1 MDNLLI
7 DNYTKS
13 AQTSKFIIHDRN
25 LFEALFFNVKH
36 IEDIKFH
43 AGVSK
48 CIALGSTD
56 CTVEDGESERRVFV
70 FDSHDS
76 IVRENSTSDAIMLR
90 GRGLDVS
97 SGFCSGQYNKVVT
110 DPSEETSLLTI
121 GNGISD
127 DERRIGIQLT
137 TKGVYSDNV
146 FVDSTGFGEYFRV
159 SSDATLTSGTA
170 VTVDSKGLLVPS
182 EDKDSTIG
190 ILVDSCAFVGDLPSV
205 EERNEHRI
213 VCLRGKAMV
222 RREELEKLP
231 ANWIVLGNRESELV
245 QVLIR

>member
-7 DNYTKS
+7 DNYTES

-36 IEDIKFH
+36 IEDIKYH
-43 AGVSK
+43 AGVGK
-48 CIALGSTD
+48 CIGLGSTD
-56 CTVEDGESERRVFV
+56 CTVEDVDSERKVFI